1 MSNNQNPN
9 TQCDSNLEVRKII
22 MALNYE
28 NLDETTRLHMLSEVK
43 LDISRD
49 NIYMSPRLNEDGEV
63 NFVSLL
69 KEAIKHHDD
78 AWLAQQLRN
87 QNYMKEYEQRRKRVG
102 DGTTNARVPVNAPDM
117 LSEGEFNRY
126 YVRGLC
132 IRVIEENMDDVEVY
146 RGKEVSRP
154 RPESQAKI
162 GKKFAAKTLLEDLR
176 ESVGVDTVL
185 GLPAG
190 PNSGLTIRLVKNS

>member
-1 MSNNQNPN
+1 
-9 TQCDSNLEVRKII
+9 
-22 MALNYE
+22 MALKYE
-28 NLDETTRLHMLSEVK
+28 NLDETTRSHMLCEVD

-49 NIYMSPRLNEDGEV
+49 NIYMSPRLNGLGEE

-69 KEAIKHHDD
+69 KEAITHHDD
-78 AWLAQQLRN
+78 AWLAKQLRSR
-87 QNYMKEYEQRRKRVG
+87 NYMKEYEQRRKRG
-102 DGTTNARVPVNAPDM
+102 GGGTTNAKVPVNAPDM

-132 IRVIEENMDDVEVY
+132 IRVIEENMDEVEVY
-146 RGKEVSRP
+146 RGKEVNRP
-154 RPESQAKI
+154 RPESQAKL
-162 GKKFAAKTLLEDLR
+162 GKKLPAKALLEDLR

-190 PNSGLTIRLVKNS
+190 PNSGLTIRMVKNS